1 MLTYAV
7 SGGESSG
14 IDAAWGGPGSAKK
27 SERKSALGA
36 GEGAAGTKFTCFTG
50 KKVQIL
56 TLCICRHAERE
67 VLSLLA
73 LLVQKY
79 KC

>member
-1 MLTYAV
+1 MLFVLALLSLLALLVLVLHAYYA
-7 SGGESSG
+7 
-14 IDAAWGGPGSAKK
+14 DAPALTGA
-27 SERKSALGA
+27 SE
-36 GEGAAGTKFTCFTG
+36 
-50 KKVQIL
+50 
-56 TLCICRHAERE
+56 E